1 MRILHTADWH
11 IGQTLNGWSRDH
23 EHRAF
28 LDRFHDVILEALL
41 HKSGDRRAF
50 PFPGQTYPTA

>member
-23 EHRAF
+23 EHRGF
-28 LDRFHDVILEALL
+28 LDQVHDLILAENVDEEQND
-41 HKSGDRRAF
+41 DRGNGVFGRDL
-50 PFPGQTYPTA
+50 

>member
-1 MRILHTADWH
+1 MPRLSEVMQNRYQFWH
-11 IGQTLNGWSRDH
+11 H
-23 EHRAF
+23 
-28 LDRFHDVILEALL
+28 EALL